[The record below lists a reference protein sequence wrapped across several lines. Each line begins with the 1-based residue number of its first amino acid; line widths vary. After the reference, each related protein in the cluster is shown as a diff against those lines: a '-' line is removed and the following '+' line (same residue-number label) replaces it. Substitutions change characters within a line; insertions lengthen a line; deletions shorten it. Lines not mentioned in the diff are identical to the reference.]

1 MHASPYMSTFSHP
14 ALSLSEEKKLVYT
27 ALSKKFFYFR
37 FHIVKF
43 VLEQGMVPLNPFTSF
58 DYFLLDTV
66 ERDCVRAANNT
77 LVRRA
82 DELWVFGDV
91 SDGVLAEIQQ
101 AKRQAKPIRYF
112 KIVESRFIV
121 PVEPSEVTLEEG
133 LAAFSTH
140 L

>member
-1 MHASPYMSTFSHP
+1 MDAFSHP

-66 ERDCVRAANNT
+66 ERDCVRSANNT

-91 SDGVLAEIQQ
+91 SDGVLAEIKQ
-101 AKRQAKPIRYF
+101 AKYQQKTVRYF
-112 KIVESRFIV
+112 KIAESRFIL
-121 PVEPSEVTLEEG
+121 PIESSEVTMEEG
-133 LAAFSTH
+133 LSAFYSD

>member
-1 MHASPYMSTFSHP
+1 MDTFSHP

-37 FHIVKF
+37 YHIVKY

-66 ERDCVRAANNT
+66 ERDCVRSANNT

-101 AKRQAKPIRYF
+101 AKQQAKPTRYF
-112 KIVESRFIV
+112 KIVESRFI
-121 PVEPSEVTLEEG
+121 EEIQ
-133 LAAFSTH
+133 LAQVIFEEDVATFRD
-140 L
+140 LLL